1 MRPFESRWS
10 RVMPAVVGVMFGLS
24 LAMLIISIT
33 LLSRISRVNSFLP
46 ESTGN
51 IITGGTGIY
60 SGEAIVA
67 ARSRVA
73 PAVVSVTAYRTQ
85 LVVADQVWDE
95 WFQQFWGRRPGVTR
109 QRYPSYGSGIIVNPD
124 GYILTNEHVIRN
136 AEEIYVTMKDSTEV
150 LAVLVGSTPEFDL
163 ALLKIAS
170 GRLPY
175 APLGDSDN
183 LEIGEPVIA
192 IGSPFTYLFNDNQPT
207 VTAGVISALH
217 RDVKQGAR
225 SIQIFKNMIQTDAV
239 INPGN
244 SGGPLVSAEGM
255 VIGINTFIFSSSG
268 GSSNIGMG
276 FAIPANTAR
285 MVVDELR
292 KFGKFRSVWTGLVV
306 REMTPE
312 VVKQLG
318 IPFNT
323 GLIVTQLE
331 QGGPGEEAGI
341 EVGDVIIEINGKTIL
356 DAAQAERAI
365 FGLQVGDSLDI
376 VLWRS
381 GRTFAVKLK
390 LVEAQARA

>member
-1 MRPFESRWS
+1 ML
-10 RVMPAVVGVMFGLS
+10 PAVVGVLFGLS
-24 LAMLIISIT
+24 LAMLIISIA
-33 LLSRISRVNSFLP
+33 LVLRVSRNDSFLP
-46 ESTGN
+46 ESRGN
-51 IITGGTGIY
+51 IVTGGTGIF

-85 LVVADQVWDE
+85 VVMANQGWDE
-95 WFQQFWGRRPGVTR
+95 WFQQFWGGRSGASR
-109 QRYPSYGSGIIVNPD
+109 QRYPSYGSGVIVNPE

-136 AEEIYVTMKDSTEV
+136 ADEIFVTMKDSTEV
-150 LAVLVGSTPEFDL
+150 AAALVGATAEFDL
-163 ALLKIAS
+163 ALLKVEGI
-170 GRLPY
+170 GLPF

-207 VTAGVISALH
+207 VTAGVVSALH

-225 SIQIFKNMIQTDAV
+225 SVQIFKNMIQTDAV

-255 VIGINTFIFSSSG
+255 VIGINTFIFSMSG
-268 GSSNIGMG
+268 GSTNIGMG

-292 KFGKFRSVWTGLVV
+292 RFGKFRSVWTGLVV

-323 GLIVTQLE
+323 GLVVTQLE
-331 QGGPGEEAGI
+331 QGGPGEDAGI

-356 DAAQAERAI
+356 DATQAERAI

-381 GRTFAVKLK
+381 GRTLAVKLK
-390 LVEAQARA
+390 LVEAQERA

>member
-1 MRPFESRWS
+1 LRPFESRWS
-10 RVMPAVVGVMFGLS
+10 GMLPAVVGVLFGLS
-24 LAMLIISIT
+24 LAMLIISIA
-33 LLSRISRVNSFLP
+33 LVLRVSRNDSFLP
-46 ESTGN
+46 ESRGN
-51 IITGGTGIY
+51 IVTGGTGIF

-85 LVVADQVWDE
+85 VVMANQGWDE
-95 WFQQFWGRRPGVTR
+95 WFQQFWGGRSGASR
-109 QRYPSYGSGIIVNPD
+109 QRYPSYGSGVIVNPE

-136 AEEIYVTMKDSTEV
+136 ADEIFVTMKDSTEV
-150 LAVLVGSTPEFDL
+150 AAALVGATAEFDL
-163 ALLKIAS
+163 ALLKVEGI
-170 GRLPY
+170 GLPF

-207 VTAGVISALH
+207 VTAGVVSALH

-225 SIQIFKNMIQTDAV
+225 SVQIFKNMIQTDAV

-255 VIGINTFIFSSSG
+255 VIGINTFIFSMSG
-268 GSSNIGMG
+268 GSTNIGMG

-292 KFGKFRSVWTGLVV
+292 RFGKFRSVWTGLVV

-323 GLIVTQLE
+323 GLVVTQLE
-331 QGGPGEEAGI
+331 QGGPGEDAGI

-356 DAAQAERAI
+356 DATQAERAI

-381 GRTFAVKLK
+381 GRTLAVKLK
-390 LVEAQARA
+390 LVEAQERA

>member
-1 MRPFESRWS
+1 MKPFESRWS
-10 RVMPAVVGVMFGLS
+10 GMLPAVIGVLFGLS

-33 LLSRISRVNSFLP
+33 LVLRVSRNDSFLP
-46 ESTGN
+46 ESRGN
-51 IITGGTGIY
+51 IITGGTGIF

-85 LVVADQVWDE
+85 VVMANQGWDE
-95 WFQQFWGRRPGVTR
+95 WFQQFWGGRSGVSR
-109 QRYPSYGSGIIVNPD
+109 QRYPSYGSGVIINPE

-136 AEEIYVTMKDSTEV
+136 AEEIFVTMKDSTEV
-150 LAVLVGSTPEFDL
+150 AAALVGATAEFDL
-163 ALLKIAS
+163 ALLKVE
-170 GRLPY
+170 GNRLPF

-225 SIQIFKNMIQTDAV
+225 SVQIFKNMIQTDAV

-255 VIGINTFIFSSSG
+255 VIGINTFIFSMSG
-268 GSSNIGMG
+268 GSTNIGMG

-292 KFGKFRSVWTGLVV
+292 RFGKFRSVWTGLVV

-323 GLIVTQLE
+323 GLVVTQLE
-331 QGGPGEEAGI
+331 QGGPGEDAGI

-356 DAAQAERAI
+356 DATQAERAI

-381 GRTFAVKLK
+381 GRTLAVKLK
-390 LVEAQARA
+390 LVEAQERA